1 MDYRATLRQAIFSA
15 TGEDDVMA
23 IPFERF
29 ENREKIR
36 FDNVIGSVNLANGR
50 IQTEEEAARF
60 VEKVAQLKMP

>member
-1 MDYRATLRQAIFSA
+1 MDYRATLRQAIFNA
-15 TGEDDVMA
+15 TGEDDVTA

-36 FDNVIGSVNLANGR
+36 FDNVIGNVNLANGR

-60 VEKVAQLKMP
+60 VEKVTQLKMP